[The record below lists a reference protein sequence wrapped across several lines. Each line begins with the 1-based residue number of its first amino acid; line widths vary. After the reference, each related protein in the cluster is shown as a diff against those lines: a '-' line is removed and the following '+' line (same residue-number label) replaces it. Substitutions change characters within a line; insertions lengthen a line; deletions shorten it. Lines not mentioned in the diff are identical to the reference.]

1 MNFGVNG
8 QYIPFNAR
16 DLIRITNSAND
27 RSQLSRLRDL
37 IRTDKRVEVRKLE
50 NEIMDLG
57 TKLIRLKKQEKDESN
72 KIAKLRKK

>member
-1 MNFGVNG
+1 MADDQNP
-8 QYIPFNAR
+8 QIMKH
-16 DLIRITNSAND
+16 
-27 RSQLSRLRDL
+27 QLSRLRDL

>member
-1 MNFGVNG
+1 MADDQNP
-8 QYIPFNAR
+8 QIMKH
-16 DLIRITNSAND
+16 
-27 RSQLSRLRDL
+27 QLSRLRDL

-72 KIAKLRKK
+72 KIAKLKKK